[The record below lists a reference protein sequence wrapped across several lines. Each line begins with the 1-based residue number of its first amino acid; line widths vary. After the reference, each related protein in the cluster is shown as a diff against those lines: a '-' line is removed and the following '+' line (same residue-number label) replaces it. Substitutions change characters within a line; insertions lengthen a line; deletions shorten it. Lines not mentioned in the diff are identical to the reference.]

1 LEEESD
7 DNLEPIIAPPA
18 KARKFDKDGGTKS
31 KEIPDNE
38 TDSDVSQN
46 DDANDSSEYEPP
58 EPPKPNTP
66 KADTKSKTT
75 SARRLQAVDFQ
86 QLANCVW
93 DCKENIDP
101 LMVSARGRTDLYVW
115 TVLLDELKTL
125 SYTTTRLNKGKD
137 VPPEIVD
144 LARPGQ

>member
-1 LEEESD
+1 M
-7 DNLEPIIAPPA
+7 
-18 KARKFDKDGGTKS
+18 
-31 KEIPDNE
+31 PDNE
-38 TDSDVSQN
+38 PNSDVSQN
-46 DDANDSSEYEPP
+46 DDTNDSSEHEPP
-58 EPPKPNTP
+58 ELPKPNTP
-66 KADTKSKTT
+66 KADTKLKTT

-86 QLANCVW
+86 QLANRVW

-125 SYTTTRLNKGKD
+125 SYTTTQLNKGKD

-144 LARPGQ
+144 LAQPGQ